1 MSAPH
6 KIRTTEITSEP
17 SSRAEYKA
25 EGVRSHHQRIISDN
39 RTLSHISEARRCPS
53 STPRVSLS
61 IYLSIASQ
69 RVLLDEG
76 RAAIGASM
84 AELCT
89 EGAGSVH
96 AIACVWLARDA
107 VSLTTYYG

>member
-76 RAAIGASM
+76 RATIGAHGGTMYRRCRVCACYS
-84 AELCT
+84 LC
-89 EGAGSVH
+89 V
-96 AIACVWLARDA
+96 AR
-107 VSLTTYYG
+107 S